1 LLELKITVLFEPS
14 IQIDAELDDN
24 LFSLEPPEGY
34 TLRVDKSSWPDDKA
48 KIGAKIMHV
57 GLWCWVYASD
67 NDDQFPDDL
76 ADIVRAGVVTD
87 EVLNRVLSSPD
98 DPDGPPVI
106 RYRKPNT
113 DAKDRSIEVMLYE
126 IYDQWPDDGA
136 VVCFADGHSEIISD
150 QNRFEELIK

>member
-1 LLELKITVLFEPS
+1 MYTS
-14 IQIDAELDDN
+14 IQIDIELDDA

-34 TLRVDKSSWPDDKA
+34 TLKVDKSSWPDDKA
-48 KIGAKIMHV
+48 KIGAKVMRLGV
-57 GLWCWVYASD
+57 WCWVYAGD

-76 ADIVRAGVVTD
+76 ADIVKAGVITD
-87 EVLNRVLSSPD
+87 EVLNRVLASPD

-106 RYRKPNT
+106 RYRKPDK
-113 DAKDRSIEVMLYE
+113 DAERSTEVILFE
-126 IYDQWPDDGA
+126 IFAKWPEDGA